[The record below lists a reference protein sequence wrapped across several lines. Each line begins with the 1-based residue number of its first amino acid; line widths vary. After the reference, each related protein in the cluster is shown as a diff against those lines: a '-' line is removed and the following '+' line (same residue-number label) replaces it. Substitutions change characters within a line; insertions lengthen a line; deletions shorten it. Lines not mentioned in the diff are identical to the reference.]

1 MQIAEYNKE
10 VMMADGTFA
19 VLMFLLGLTDMQNNY
34 CNTEA
39 GCFDR
44 TEVLPRLYVSGGD
57 IIKRRAEAGSEGYI
71 RYDLGHRNGPFGHAA
86 GISMSSRD
94 ALWAGVGQT
103 YIASIDKSP
112 VMVELHAMTG
122 LYSVGNGHDLGGLI
136 AFRSG
141 VDLVYETG
149 GGVRYALSYDHRSHM
164 GIYPDNP
171 GVESV
176 QLAVS
181 WPLE

>member
-1 MQIAEYNKE
+1 MQTAEDNKE
-10 VMMADGTFA
+10 VTMADGTFA

-39 GCFDR
+39 GCFGR
-44 TEVLPRLYVSGGD
+44 TEITPRLYLSGGD
-57 IIKRRAEAGSEGYI
+57 IIKRRAEAGGEGYI
-71 RYDLGHRNGPFGHAA
+71 RYDLGYRNGPFGHAL
-86 GISMSSRD
+86 GFSVSSRE
-94 ALWAGVGQT
+94 AHWVGIGQT
-103 YIASIDKSP
+103 YLASTDNSP
-112 VMVELHAMTG
+112 VMIELHAMTG
-122 LYSVGNGHDLGGLI
+122 LYDAGNGHDLGGFI

-141 VDLVYETG
+141 ADLIYETG
-149 GGVRYALSYDHRSHM
+149 GGVRYALSYDHRSHV

-171 GVESV
+171 GVETV